1 MKKLTYFFMFSLAL
15 FGFLVSYAPFNI
27 AKAQAYNMPVE
38 TVQIENAGVDGIYV
52 GETTEGSGET
62 GDAQDNQIPDGEQRP
77 HNGNRPHGDRRPQIQ
92 PRDGKNTMAYS
103 GEEDKKPSEDKA
115 VKDGKKEEAKKPDN
129 SSEKKDK
136 KSEKANISDSAKASL
151 LMDYATG
158 TVIYSKNETERLP
171 IASMMK
177 IMTVLLTLEEI
188 DKGNIK
194 LDDKVTVSEN
204 AASQGGSQVFLDA
217 NEEQT
222 VGALLESIIVASAND
237 SCVALAEHISG
248 SVEGFVAKMNERA
261 EQLKMDNTH
270 FANCTGLPSPENYSC
285 AKDVATMT
293 RELVKHPTYFEYS
306 KVWLKDF
313 EHNSERKTTMTNTNK
328 LIRFYK
334 GCDGGKTGF
343 TNEAG
348 FCLSATAERDGMR
361 LIGVVIGEK
370 DSKTRF
376 KDASNMLNYGFANYE
391 NKVYLD
397 TETEIKNDIE
407 LKKSKQDTCKI
418 VVDSPLVSFAKR
430 GDESGFEI
438 KYELPKSIKAPKK
451 KGEKIGKAYLVKDGV
466 VVDESNVVLK
476 ENLDKSS
483 LLDDLKKLFGLH
495 K

>member
-77 HNGNRPHGDRRPQIQ
+77 HNGNRPHSDRRPQIQ

-103 GEEDKKPSEDKA
+103 GEEDKKPSEDKV

-129 SSEKKDK
+129 SSEKKDRK
-136 KSEKANISDSAKASL
+136 AQKANISDSAKASL

-188 DKGNIK
+188 DKGNLK

-222 VGALLESIIVASAND
+222 VGALLESVIVASAND

-293 RELVKHPTYFEYS
+293 R
-306 KVWLKDF
+306 
-313 EHNSERKTTMTNTNK
+313 
-328 LIRFYK
+328 
-334 GCDGGKTGF
+334 
-343 TNEAG
+343 
-348 FCLSATAERDGMR
+348 
-361 LIGVVIGEK
+361 
-370 DSKTRF
+370 
-376 KDASNMLNYGFANYE
+376 
-391 NKVYLD
+391 
-397 TETEIKNDIE
+397 
-407 LKKSKQDTCKI
+407 
-418 VVDSPLVSFAKR
+418 
-430 GDESGFEI
+430 
-438 KYELPKSIKAPKK
+438 
-451 KGEKIGKAYLVKDGV
+451 
-466 VVDESNVVLK
+466 
-476 ENLDKSS
+476 
-483 LLDDLKKLFGLH
+483 
-495 K
+495 